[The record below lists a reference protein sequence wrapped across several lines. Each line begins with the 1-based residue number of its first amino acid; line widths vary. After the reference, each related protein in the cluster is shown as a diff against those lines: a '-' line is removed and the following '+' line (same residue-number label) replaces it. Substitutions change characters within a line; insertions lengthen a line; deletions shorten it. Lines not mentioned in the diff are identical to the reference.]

1 MSMNNDCFEKLPI
14 ELKLSM
20 LHDSVEDRRGRT
32 IVTLKQEYKI
42 ERWFRSG
49 DQWVGPK
56 GSIVKIE
63 PP

>member
-1 MSMNNDCFEKLPI
+1 MNNDCFEKLPI

-63 PP
+63 PQ